1 MSKLILYAYP
11 PYVLLSFV
19 QACATREQLTNL
31 GINPLCSGLL
41 LALGILFLPIWV
53 LTFAV
58 HVNESSA
65 DDDLDDEYSID
76 IHIGRGKKRRDTD

>member
-1 MSKLILYAYP
+1 MKILLYSYP
-11 PYVLLSFV
+11 VFLLLSSA
-19 QACATREQLTNL
+19 QACATREQLVNL
-31 GINPLCSGLL
+31 RINPLCSGILF
-41 LALGILFLPIWV
+41 ALGILFLPVWV
-53 LTFAV
+53 LAFAV